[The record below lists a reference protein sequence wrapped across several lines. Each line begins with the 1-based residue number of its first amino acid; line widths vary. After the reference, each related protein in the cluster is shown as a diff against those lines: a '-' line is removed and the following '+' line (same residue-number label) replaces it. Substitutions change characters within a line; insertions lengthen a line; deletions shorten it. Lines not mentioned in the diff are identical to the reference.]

1 MPSLPQIEINPELLV
16 RIEQIA
22 DGHVC
27 AIVDNFLK
35 HPHDV
40 VEYATNN
47 EDAFYTPDVG
57 YPGVLC
63 DIDAGTMSDVY
74 RFIRSRMSQ
83 QFSFFKGGITLAT
96 NLSMATMQPDKL
108 ANLQRLCHTDPRQR
122 MDRQNYAAL
131 VYLFE
136 NEALGGTGFYEWKER
151 ELIEQATV
159 LEAENPAKALAF
171 LQEHFATYAK
181 PACYMTESNEIAERI
196 SEIPARFNRMIFYS
210 GDVPHS
216 AQIASPELLSD
227 DISKGRLTL
236 NCFASVRA
244 R

>member
-1 MPSLPQIEINPELLV
+1 MPSLPLIEINPDPLV

-22 DGHVC
+22 DGHV
-27 AIVDNFLK
+27 AVIVDDFLK
-35 HPHDV
+35 NPHDI
-40 VEYATNN
+40 VEFATSN
-47 EDAFYTPDVG
+47 EDAFYTPRVG
-57 YPGVLC
+57 YPGLVL
-63 DIDAGTMSDVY
+63 DVNADRMSNIY

-83 QFSFFKGGITLAT
+83 QFSFFKGGIKFAPI
-96 NLSMATMQPDKL
+96 LSMVTLRPDEL

-122 MDRQNYAAL
+122 MGRQNYAWI

-159 LEAENPAKALAF
+159 IEAEDPAKALAF
-171 LQEHFATYAK
+171 LKEHFATFRQ
-181 PACYMTESNEIAERI
+181 PACYITESNEIAERI
-196 SEIPARFNRMIFYS
+196 SEFPARFNRMLFYS

-216 AQIASPELLSD
+216 PQIASPELLSND
-227 DISKGRLTL
+227 FSKGRLTL
-236 NCFASVRA
+236 VCFASVRP